1 MMIDDSNIDSD
12 DEMYH
17 NLQNY
22 LLNKIIKFLKIIML
36 SLKMF
41 LNDYL
46 ISATIQ

>member
-22 LLNKIIKFLKIIML
+22 LLIIKFLKIIML

>member
-1 MMIDDSNIDSD
+1 MMIDDSNNDSD

-36 SLKMF
+36 SLKML

-46 ISATIQ
+46 TSAI